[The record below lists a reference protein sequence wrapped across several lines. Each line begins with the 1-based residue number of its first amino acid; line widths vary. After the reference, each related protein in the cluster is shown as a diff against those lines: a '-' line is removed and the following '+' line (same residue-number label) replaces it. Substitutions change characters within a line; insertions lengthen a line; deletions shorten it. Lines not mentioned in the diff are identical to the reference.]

1 MALKQLNKIEDKIT
15 KAYEDKITTNI
26 GNTNFVDKS
35 DLLLEQMTFI
45 ALNNK
50 NFFKF

>member
-1 MALKQLNKIEDKIT
+1 MKQLSEKDSKAV
-15 KAYEDKITTNI
+15 KAYEEQIANITTH
-26 GNTNFVDKS
+26 TDFVDRTN
-35 DLLLEQMTFI
+35 LLLDQMTFI

>member
-1 MALKQLNKIEDKIT
+1 MTLKQVSKIEEKIT
-15 KAYEDKITTNI
+15 KAYEDKITTNFE
-26 GNTNFVDKS
+26 NTEFVDKS
-35 DLLLEQMTFI
+35 DILLEQMTFI

>member
-1 MALKQLNKIEDKIT
+1 MAMKQLSKEDTKAI
-15 KAYEDKITTNI
+15 KAYEDQLGEHAANA
-26 GNTNFVDKS
+26 NFVDRTN
-35 DLLLEQMTFI
+35 LLLDQMTFI